1 VILSPIIALA
11 MPHIPLGES
20 ASAFWRSAANHPSR
34 QSRNAPAAVA
44 ESARGTA
51 ARAHQNPGSRRR
63 SCHSVGDGRPTARLD
78 TSQSRALAVRV
89 KGQGSASHW
98 VVLWCDRR
106 PRVDRQAWRG
116 SSFERGA
123 FQLTPGWRWVTFL
136 T

>member
-20 ASAFWRSAANHPSR
+20 ASAFWRSAAKTTLAVNHETHRRPWLS
-34 QSRNAPAAVA
+34 Q
-44 ESARGTA
+44 RGA
-51 ARAHQNPGSRRR
+51 LRRVSRRR

-78 TSQSRALAVRV
+78 TSQPRALAVRV

>member
-78 TSQSRALAVRV
+78 TSQPRALAVRV

-106 PRVDRQAWRG
+106 VDHGSTGKHGADRV
-116 SSFERGA
+116 SSAVLFNSPPVG
-123 FQLTPGWRWVTFL
+123 GG
-136 T
+136 